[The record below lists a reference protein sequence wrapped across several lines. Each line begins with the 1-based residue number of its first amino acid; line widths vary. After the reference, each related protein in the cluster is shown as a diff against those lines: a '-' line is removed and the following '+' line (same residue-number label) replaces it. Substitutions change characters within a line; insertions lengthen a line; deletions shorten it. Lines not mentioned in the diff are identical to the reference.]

1 MAMYKCIG
9 CGAALQSEDKTQ
21 PGFVPANRMQDEDV
35 ICQRCFRLKNYN
47 ETPDVMMESGEFM
60 TMLNSIFE
68 KDGIVLKII
77 DVFDFKGS
85 LIPSFNRIVGNKRV
99 IAVINKVDLLPKS
112 TNMNRVISRA
122 KKMLAD
128 EGITAHETITISAIK
143 GHNLKALLDIVSKE
157 SKGQDIYI
165 VGTTNVGKSTLINKL
180 IEDSTGEKDVI
191 TTSNIPG
198 TTLGLIDIPISETQ
212 SFIDTPGV
220 VVDSQ
225 MTHFISPKDLKVI
238 MPKKEIKPKNFQLNE
253 GQTLFISSLARV
265 DFVKGERSSFTVYAS
280 DKLKIH
286 RTKTE
291 TATDFYSKHYDTL
304 LAPPEIESPILIEDT
319 DIFSFRTTE
328 RSDILISGLTFVS
341 IDEGVEVD
349 VTVPKGVEVSL
360 RPSVFKGV

>member
-1 MAMYKCIG
+1 MTMYKCIG
-9 CGAALQSEDKTQ
+9 CGATLQSEDKTA
-21 PGFVPANRMQDEDV
+21 PGFVPASRLTEEDV

-60 TMLNSIFE
+60 AMLNSIYE
-68 KDGIVLKII
+68 KEGIVLKII

-99 IAVINKVDLLPKS
+99 IAVINKIDLLPKS

-128 EGITAHETITISAIK
+128 EGITANETIAISAIK
-143 GHNLKALLDIVSKE
+143 GHNLDQLLNLVRKE
-157 SKGQDIYI
+157 AKGQDIYI

-225 MTHFISPKDLKVI
+225 IAHFISPKDLKVI
-238 MPKKEIKPKNFQLNE
+238 MPKKEIKPKTFQLNE
-253 GQTLFISSLARV
+253 GQTLFISALARV

-280 DKLKIH
+280 DKIKIH

-291 TATDFYSKHYDTL
+291 TATDFYGKHYNTL
-304 LAPPEIESPILIEDT
+304 LAPPEIEHPVLTLDAET
-319 DIFSFRTTE
+319 VSFRTTE
-328 RSDILISGLTFVS
+328 RSDVLISGLTFVS
-341 IDEGVEVD
+341 VDEDVEIDVK
-349 VTVPKGVEVSL
+349 VPKGVEVSL

>member
-1 MAMYKCIG
+1 MSEYKCIG
-9 CGAALQSEDKTQ
+9 CGATLQSEDKNQ
-21 PGFVPANRMQDEDV
+21 PGYVPANRLTDEDV

-47 ETPDVMMESGEFM
+47 ETPDVMMDSGEFM
-60 TMLNSIFE
+60 AMLNSIYE
-68 KDGIVLKII
+68 KEGIVLKII

-85 LIPSFNRIVGNKRV
+85 LIPSFNRIVGDKRV
-99 IAVINKVDLLPKS
+99 IAVINKIDLLPKS
-112 TNMNRVISRA
+112 TNMNRVVSRA

-143 GHNLKALLDIVSKE
+143 GHNLDALLKLVQKE
-157 SKGQDIYI
+157 AKGKDIYI

-198 TTLGLIDIPISETQ
+198 TTLGLIDIPISPTQ

-220 VVDSQ
+220 VVDTQ
-225 MTHFISPKDLKVI
+225 IAHFINPKDLKII
-238 MPKKEIKPKNFQLNE
+238 MPKKEIKPKTFQLE
-253 GQTLFISSLARV
+253 SGQTLFISNLSRV
-265 DFVKGERSSFTVYAS
+265 DFVKGDRSSFTVYAS
-280 DKLKIH
+280 DKIKIH

-291 TATDFYSKHYDTL
+291 SADEFYSKHYNTL
-304 LAPPEIESPILIEDT
+304 LAPPEINEPVLKNDGET
-319 DIFSFRTTE
+319 FSFRSTE
-328 RSDILISGLTFVS
+328 RSDILISGLAFIS

-349 VTVPKGVEVSL
+349 VTVPKGVEVTL